1 MLLLPPLDSLRFFE
15 AAARQQGFA
24 RAAIGRPMLI
34 ARELE
39 SRTLVP
45 VGPPAPRAT
54 RRTGNTVRLEE
65 PVEANDSEGLTTLFQ
80 IDALSATAG
89 PATVPSIRRG
99 KRAAGYR
106 PT

>member
-1 MLLLPPLDSLRFFE
+1 MLLLPPLDSRRFFE
-15 AAARQQGFA
+15 AAVTGLG
-24 RAAIGRPMLI
+24 AAIGRPMLI

-45 VGPPAPRAT
+45 VSPPAPRAT